1 MATRCA
7 RKSNHGLSL
16 PCQFGTITNVP
27 SAWRLFLEN
36 DSRHRIEATITSDA
50 LEKVVSVPTSEPRQ
64 FSFNLQGPGILPQD
78 SLDQMVIQLTDESAH
93 IINLPFLRPPDRR
106 DFQ

>member
-1 MATRCA
+1 MM
-7 RKSNHGLSL
+7 NLLLWFVVG
-16 PCQFGTITNVP
+16 G
-27 SAWRLFLEN
+27 
-36 DSRHRIEATITSDA
+36 
-50 LEKVVSVPTSEPRQ
+50 VSVMTIVFYLDDLETIGNPPTSAPRQ
-64 FSFNLQGPGILPQD
+64 FSFNLEGPGILSRD